1 YDDAALDAAWDLVHD
16 WTEEE
21 RAALRREVPRTAI
34 HTPFRKRTVAEI
46 GDDILALACEGL
58 ERRAR
63 LDAEGHDET
72 RYLAP
77 VEETLELRKTPAE
90 RWLDRYN
97 GEWAGDLTRI
107 FDEAEI

>member
-1 YDDAALDAAWDLVHD
+1 M
-16 WTEEE
+16 
-21 RAALRREVPRTAI
+21 LRRDVPATAI
-34 HTPFRKRTVAEI
+34 HTKFRNRTVAEI

-63 LDAEGHDET
+63 ADDNGRDEC

-77 VEETLELRKTPAE
+77 IEETLDLRKTPAE

-107 FDEAEI
+107 FDEAEM